1 MTKVRYV
8 VLMLVTLLALAL
20 AGCAAR
26 NPNATEPGQ
35 GDDVMPPLAGEVEG
49 EGGEAG
55 MPEVEGEATA
65 EPPAAVGQQSET
77 ITIDASGAIS
87 PASITTDPGTQL
99 TLTLANLSSSA
110 ATVLIEGGYGATGTT
125 LPAAIETGSAVTF
138 SRQSLLLEFNEAG
151 TYTLSCSSGCTGTV
165 SLVVGGGAPM
175 PEGEI
180 VPPPGEELGP
190 PAEPAPAEPAPA
202 EPAPELI
209 PTPHG

>member
-26 NPNATEPGQ
+26 NPNAEDPGREEE
-35 GDDVMPPLAGEVEG
+35 VIPPPPGEGE

-55 MPEVEGEATA
+55 MPEVEATA

-99 TLTLANLSSSA
+99 TLTLANLSSNP

-125 LPAAIETGSAVTF
+125 LPAAVETGNAVTF
-138 SRQSLLLEFNEAG
+138 SRQSLLLAFNEAG